1 MRCAREKVVATVP
14 SDAVVLLE
22 QGDVAGLG
30 DGIAAEIKDAWWQ
43 LLQQCRN
50 NVGMQAGARRVDDDD
65 FLACN
70 VVEGLFAGGE
80 NGAGVGAT
88 KFGDVALHFADS
100 IGVNFHQRDVA
111 ISNGQ
116 TNGAD
121 ASIEVDG

>member
-1 MRCAREKVVATVP
+1 MRRAREKVVAAVP
-14 SDAVVLLE
+14 GDAVALLE
-22 QGDVAGLG
+22 QGNVAGLG
-30 DGIAAEIKDAWWQ
+30 DGIAAEIEDARWQ

-88 KFGDVALHFADS
+88 KFGDVALHFAD
-100 IGVNFHQRDVA
+100 GVGVAFHQRDIVA
-111 ISNGQ
+111 ANGQ
-116 TNGAD
+116 ADGAD
-121 ASIEVDG
+121 ASVEVEG